1 MKNTFIPIALHFWNI
16 VQLLVEQMQTS
27 GNKWSIYADVNEDES
42 QEEEEEEE
50 EEKRINEIFTRN
62 DNNIRIPV
70 MFNFYHGLELFMKGL
85 LELENISLDKTNHN
99 LKDLYKIIK
108 ENESRYPVSLIQVL
122 KKHIYNQKSYNPFFK
137 DNDMNV
143 NDFYIG
149 LKYPQNRDGS
159 KKYNYASIRGKQEQ
173 TLKIYLAINDAI
185 IELKEEMQKWRL
197 SKNDNG

>member
-1 MKNTFIPIALHFWNI
+1 MKNRFIPIALHFWNI

-27 GNKWSIYADVNEDES
+27 GNKWSIQDDYSEEDNGV
-42 QEEEEEEE
+42 
-50 EEKRINEIFTRN
+50 NEIFKRN
-62 DNNIRIPV
+62 DISLGGPL

-108 ENESRYPVSLIQVL
+108 ENESRYSVSLIQVL

-137 DNDMNV
+137 DNDMDV

-159 KKYNYASIRGKQEQ
+159 KEYNYASIRGKEEE
-173 TLKIYLAINDAI
+173 TLKIYLAMNGAIN
-185 IELKEEMQKWRL
+185 ELKEEMQKWRQGN
-197 SKNDNG
+197 KAKQ